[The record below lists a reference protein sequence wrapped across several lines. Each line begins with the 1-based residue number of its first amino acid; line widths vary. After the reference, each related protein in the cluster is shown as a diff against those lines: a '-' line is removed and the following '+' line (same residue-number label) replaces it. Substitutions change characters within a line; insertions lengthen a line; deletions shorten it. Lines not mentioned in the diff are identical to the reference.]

1 MGGSYWK
8 ILYDCGFL
16 VGSQGGQRLLDMVIS
31 RKIDE
36 KIPIRSFLPI
46 LMETQTPHVF
56 ERKTNSRH
64 QKEFEEILCRI
75 RCCRQTKS
83 FRNLQRIAGKTPS
96 CQEKVRRLQDEMA
109 AQKEQRMALRNGID
123 TDHYQVDDQELEE
136 EVVEFLVSEDI
147 S

>member
-1 MGGSYWK
+1 MGWK

-16 VGSQGGQRLLDMVIS
+16 VGTQGGQRLLDMGIP
-31 RKIDE
+31 RKIGK

-46 LMETQTPHVF
+46 LMETQTTHVF

-75 RCCRQTKS
+75 RCRRQNEN

-96 CQEKVRRLQDEMA
+96 RQEKIRRLQKN
-109 AQKEQRMALRNGID
+109 QNGRNGCRKRK
-123 TDHYQVDDQELEE
+123 TNGT
-136 EVVEFLVSEDI
+136 
-147 S
+147 